1 MKYNSKKAD
10 YMLPTNDFTF
20 KRIFAY
26 EGNEDITKDLI
37 SSIIGKEIKSIEF
50 KNPYLLRDFRDD
62 REEIL
67 DIKAVLDNDIQCDI
81 EMQVTNYHDIDK
93 RLLANW
99 AKMYNTTIHKGDE
112 DYSKMQRTIIIL
124 IAAFNVDNLKDI
136 ADDYYTRWKIMEE
149 NRKIPLTNV
158 FDLVIIELG
167 KAKKLLKEGKFE
179 TKGNLGEWIN
189 FFIKPYEVMEE
200 KKMDELDEK
209 IRKAYEEFQKL
220 NENEEERNL
229 AEHRYMELK
238 RIKHLKEY
246 EFNAGKEKRYC

>member
-1 MKYNSKKAD
+1 
-10 YMLPTNDFTF
+10 
-20 KRIFAY
+20 
-26 EGNEDITKDLI
+26 
-37 SSIIGKEIKSIEF
+37 
-50 KNPYLLRDFRDD
+50 
-62 REEIL
+62 
-67 DIKAVLDNDIQCDI
+67 
-81 EMQVTNYHDIDK
+81 
-93 RLLANW
+93 
-99 AKMYNTTIHKGDE
+99 
-112 DYSKMQRTIIIL
+112 MQRTIIIL

-136 ADDYYTRWKIMEE
+136 DDDYYTRWKIMEE

-167 KAKKLLKEGKFE
+167 KAKKLLKEGKLKA
-179 TKGNLGEWIN
+179 KGNLGEWIN

-246 EFNAGKEKRYC
+246 EFKSGIAEGEKQKQLEIAKKMLEDKVEVETIIKYTGLTKEEIENIR